1 MVGRHNDFLGCLF
14 LTTTAKFPEHPPK
27 KKPLQGFV
35 KRSKVKANE
44 RTIIMVEVSLNDG
57 K

>member
-1 MVGRHNDFLGCLF
+1 MVGRHIDFLGCLF
-14 LTTTAKFPEHPPK
+14 LTAAAKFPAHPPK

-44 RTIIMVEVSLNDG
+44 RTIIMVEVSLNW
-57 K
+57 